1 MHKSCK
7 NDIPASKMV
16 LFFFHRWFFPF
27 TLNSI
32 CAIKLTSHKF
42 IYITCIYGEGM
53 MWLLVMSILKSF
65 VWHYNNPI
73 LLYIYPTRH
82 VLYPYD
88 IFFRLVN
95 SFLVVVIIVVGV
107 NDEKIWWKLQYTGW
121 MKGRALF
128 IMQSINNNN
137 YTFHHRNSPFYLSC
151 FTHKKSKFCLRQCR
165 LH

>member
-7 NDIPASKMV
+7 NDIPASKIV

-88 IFFRLVN
+88 IFFPSRK
-95 SFLVVVIIVVGV
+95 F
-107 NDEKIWWKLQYTGW
+107 
-121 MKGRALF
+121 F
-128 IMQSINNNN
+128 PCCC
-137 YTFHHRNSPFYLSC
+137 HHRRRSQRWENMMKASV
-151 FTHKKSKFCLRQCR
+151 HR
-165 LH
+165 LNERKGFIYNAEYKQ